1 MKDYIIKA
9 TAFNYQVRAYAIRST
24 NTVDEVRRRHE
35 LKPLATIAIGRA
47 MTATVLL
54 NSMLKGNDQLTV
66 NINGGGK
73 IGSLLIDANTNGD
86 VRGYV
91 TNHQSLT
98 DDENETLSVK
108 EVVGAFGTM
117 TVTRR
122 NGNNMPFI
130 GQIQIINGEINE
142 EFASYLYHSEQ
153 IPSAVLVST
162 LIDDDSSVEAAGGF
176 MIQLL
181 PGTDLKLIEHI
192 KLRITEV
199 MSLQAMLKIKY
210 SPEDI
215 LRTILGEE
223 IEELE
228 QMPVQ
233 FECECSRERI
243 ANAIISLGKEEIL
256 DMIETDGQAN
266 AECHFCNE
274 HYFFTIDD
282 LKQLYDV
289 AK

>member
-35 LKPLATIAIGRA
+35 LKSLATIAIGRA

-54 NSMLKGNDQLTV
+54 NSMLKGNEQLTV
-66 NINGGGK
+66 HINGGGK
-73 IGSLLIDANTNGD
+73 IGTLLIDANTNGD

-91 TNHQSLT
+91 TNHQALS
-98 DDENETLSVK
+98 DEENETLSIK
-108 EVVGAFGTM
+108 EVVGGFGTM

-122 NGNNMPFI
+122 NGNNTPFV
-130 GQIQIINGEINE
+130 GQIPIINGEINE
-142 EFASYLYHSEQ
+142 EFTSYLYHSEQ
-153 IPSAVLVST
+153 IPSTMLVSII
-162 LIDDDSSVEAAGGF
+162 IDDDLTVEAAGGF

-181 PGTDLKLIEHI
+181 PGTNSKLIEDI
-192 KLRITEV
+192 KQRITEAI
-199 MSLQAMLKIKY
+199 SLQKMLKINY

-215 LRTILGEE
+215 LRTILGDD
-223 IEELE
+223 IKELE

-233 FECECSRERI
+233 FKCECSRERI
-243 ANAIISLGKEEIL
+243 SNAIISLGKEEIL
-256 DMIETDGQAN
+256 DMMETDGQAN

-274 HYFFTIDD
+274 HYFFTLED
-282 LKQLYDV
+282 LQQLYKI
-289 AK
+289 AN

>member
-1 MKDYIIKA
+1 MNDYIIKA

-35 LKPLATIAIGRA
+35 LKSLPTIAIGRA

-54 NSMLKGNDQLTV
+54 NSMLKGNEQLTV
-66 NINGGGK
+66 HINGGGK
-73 IGSLLIDANTNGD
+73 IGTLLIDANTNGD

-91 TNHQSLT
+91 TNHQALT
-98 DDENETLSVK
+98 DEENETLSVK
-108 EVVGAFGTM
+108 EVVGGFGTM

-122 NGNNMPFI
+122 NGNNTPFI
-130 GQIQIINGEINE
+130 GQIPIINGEINE
-142 EFASYLYHSEQ
+142 EFTSYLYHSEQ
-153 IPSAVLVST
+153 IPSTMLVST
-162 LIDDDSSVEAAGGF
+162 IIDDDLTVEAAGGF

-181 PGTDLKLIEHI
+181 PGTNSKLIEDI
-192 KLRITEV
+192 KHRITEV
-199 MSLQAMLKIKY
+199 ISLQTMLKTNY

-215 LRTILGEE
+215 LRTILGDD

-233 FECECSRERI
+233 FKCECSRERI
-243 ANAIISLGKEEIL
+243 SNAIISLGKEEIL
-256 DMIETDGQAN
+256 DMMETDGQAN

-274 HYFFTIDD
+274 HYFFTLED
-282 LKQLYDV
+282 LQQLYKN
-289 AK
+289 AN